1 MNNNN
6 PIFSYLLFSLV
17 FCIFQAN
24 GVIENLTLFVSK
36 SQNSEI
42 SSFISFKQI
51 LDSSIII
58 YIVQFLLVLISIS
71 AAYIWCNA
79 RFAIAFSQLPLTMEY
94 LKNEKIG
101 ILAWALISNSTLL
114 ILNSAYFQHSSHLAQ
129 FFSVWPEH
137 HLSTLVCWI
146 IFFIPFLFFV
156 VQKEVEFKVKF
167 VLMITPLFVLS
178 MDRLQHE
185 PRNIDSGSIKTKQN
199 KPNII
204 LIGIDSLRSDL
215 LKSHMPFLYSQ
226 LTQSIIFDNSYTEL
240 GRTFPAWNTI
250 LTGKY
255 PINHGARINL
265 LPSDSLTPT
274 KNYLPNQLK
283 EHGYKTI
290 FAYDETRFAN
300 IGTHQGIDNIIS
312 PRMGASDFIIGLI
325 ADYPLVNLLSL
336 WSPSRMLIPEIYANR
351 AMHTTYRA
359 DSFSHL
365 IDTQLPI
372 ADQATFLAVH
382 FCLAHWPYKFSTR
395 YPADFTYPQPY
406 YPSNLQAVDDQ
417 IKALMTT
424 LESKGYLENSR
435 IIFLSDHGEA
445 WEGENPV
452 FTSVKQQRA
461 FTRRIT
467 GHGSDLVTDNA
478 NRILLAFQNFPNPQ
492 DLYRNT
498 PKLTSLADISPT
510 VLSSLGI
517 PHDSTDGLDL
527 SKPQLPDERW
537 LPIETGTV
545 FDAKDVTADNVIN
558 VISPLL
564 ERYTINQ
571 SGLVEIK
578 ADKIQDAIAQKR
590 VGIRNNSV
598 VITQED
604 DGYYIFNTTD
614 NTFESY
620 PNLKSFKDSGSE
632 YFNPW
637 CRWHNKKDDH
647 CL

>member
-1 MNNNN
+1 MNKNNLL
-6 PIFSYLLFSLV
+6 FSYLLFSLV

-24 GVIENLTLFVSK
+24 GVIENLTLFLSK
-36 SQNSEI
+36 SHNSEI
-42 SSFISFKQI
+42 SSFISVNEI
-51 LDSSIII
+51 LNSSVII
-58 YIVQFLLVLISIS
+58 YLAQFLLVSVIIS
-71 AAYIWCNA
+71 AVFIWCNA
-79 RFAIAFSQLPLTMEY
+79 RFAIFFSKLPLTLEY
-94 LKNEKIG
+94 LNNEKLA

-129 FFSVWPEH
+129 SFRVWPEH
-137 HLSTLVCWI
+137 HLSTLICWA
-146 IFFIPFLFFV
+146 IFFIPFIFIAF
-156 VQKEVEFKVKF
+156 QKEVKFKAKVIF
-167 VLMITPLFVLS
+167 IITPILVLCI
-178 MDRLQHE
+178 DKFQHE
-185 PRNIDSGSIKTKQN
+185 PISIDSDLKQAKQD

-265 LPSDSLTPT
+265 LPSTNLTPT
-274 KNYLPNQLK
+274 ENYLPNQLK

-325 ADYPLVNLLSL
+325 ADYPLINLLSL
-336 WSPSRMLIPEIYANR
+336 WSPSRILIPEIYANR
-351 AMHTTYRA
+351 AIHTTYRA

-365 IDTQLPI
+365 INTQLPI

-395 YPADFTYPQPY
+395 YPADFSYRQPY

-417 IKALMTT
+417 IRELMTS

-452 FTSVKQQRA
+452 FTSIKEQRA
-461 FTRRIT
+461 FTRRIA

-478 NRILLAFQNFPNPQ
+478 NRILLAFKDFPNPQ
-492 DLYRNT
+492 ALYENT
-498 PKLTSLADISPT
+498 YKLASLADISPT
-510 VLSSLGI
+510 ILASLGL
-517 PHDSTDGLDL
+517 PHKSTDGLNL
-527 SKPQLPDERW
+527 SNPKLPQDRW

-545 FDAKDVTADNVIN
+545 FDAKDVTADNVVT

-578 ADKIQDAIAQKR
+578 ADKIEDAIAQKR
-590 VGIRNNSV
+590 IGIRNNSH
-598 VITQED
+598 VITLED

-620 PNLKSFKDSGSE
+620 PDLKAFKDNRLE
-632 YFNPW
+632 YLMAW
-637 CRWHNKKDDH
+637 CRWHDKNDENCK
-647 CL
+647 